1 MVCGISYF
9 FPVTVSTLQ
18 LGICSSYPSQIP
30 TVHLCTATSV
40 KNGPRGSDG
49 IGVPSRRQTVVR
61 SLPEE
66 SADTLH
72 SHARIIPCFTSLN
85 SKLIGQTALVALSGV
100 SCNATLGG
108 LRVVSIPTNS
118 PASLADS

>member
-1 MVCGISYF
+1 MRHFVLFPGNGFYFAIGYLLFLPVTDTDSIPLYSYF
-9 FPVTVSTLQ
+9 
-18 LGICSSYPSQIP
+18 GE
-30 TVHLCTATSV
+30 
-40 KNGPRGSDG
+40 KRPRGADG

-85 SKLIGQTALVALSGV
+85 SKLIDQTALVALSGV
-100 SCNATLGG
+100 SCNATPDG

-118 PASLADS
+118 PASLAGS